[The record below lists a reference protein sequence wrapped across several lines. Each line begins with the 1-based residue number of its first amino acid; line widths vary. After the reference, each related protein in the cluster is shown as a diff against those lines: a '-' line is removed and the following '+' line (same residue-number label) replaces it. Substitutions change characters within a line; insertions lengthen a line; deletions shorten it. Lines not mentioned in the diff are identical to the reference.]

1 MNDRKSIRR
10 MSLQSS
16 ALVLLAG
23 MSTALVVVD
32 AQNMLL
38 SAVKKLRT
46 SHAHQHRLAPKR
58 LCVDFDMQD
67 DQSVPK
73 HTTLSLWIG

>member
-1 MNDRKSIRR
+1 

-32 AQNMLL
+32 AQNMLQ
-38 SAVKKLRT
+38 SAMKKFHVVR
-46 SHAHQHRLAPKR
+46 AH
-58 LCVDFDMQD
+58 
-67 DQSVPK
+67 
-73 HTTLSLWIG
+73 HTTPRRMSVGCGSDDRTFPEHTNLTLWIG